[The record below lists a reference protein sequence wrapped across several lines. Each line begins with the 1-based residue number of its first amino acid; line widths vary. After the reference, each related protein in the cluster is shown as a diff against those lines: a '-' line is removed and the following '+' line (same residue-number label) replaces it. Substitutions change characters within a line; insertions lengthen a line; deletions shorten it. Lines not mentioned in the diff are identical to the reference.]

1 MNRSAEKLIIT
12 VTANPSWMYPETKNH
27 PLSPAEIA
35 DEVYE
40 CYKAGATIA
49 HLHAPSGNWA
59 EISERIRAKCDI
71 ILQFGLSGTP
81 LDKRK
86 EQFSLKPDMMSIIL
100 THHDEQLKDVSLN
113 ELHTKEELT
122 EYCRLCNENGVKP
135 EFETWHH
142 GAVWNLKYLEEEG
155 LVKKPYFLSLF
166 FGWGGGSWSPPTPD
180 ELLHRVTYLPDG
192 SMYTTSV
199 MDPAQMGLLALTIFI
214 GGHVRVG
221 TEDYPFLPGGT
232 IVPNSGLVKR
242 VADLSRNLGREVA
255 NVKEARESIGLP

>member
-1 MNRSAEKLIIT
+1 MNLPAEKLIIT

-27 PLSPAEIA
+27 PLSPEEIA
-35 DEVYE
+35 DCIHE
-40 CYKAGATIA
+40 CYQEGATIA

-59 EISERIRAKCDI
+59 EISKRIRDKCDI

-81 LDKRK
+81 LEKRL
-86 EQFSLKPDMMSIIL
+86 EQFLLKPDMMSIIL
-100 THHDEQLKDVSLN
+100 THHDEQLNQVSLN
-113 ELHTKEELT
+113 ELHTKEELK
-122 EYCRLCNENGVKP
+122 EYCRVCNKYGVKP

-142 GAVWNLKYLEEEG
+142 GAVWNLKYLEDKG

-180 ELLHRVTYLPDG
+180 ELLHRVHYLPAG

-199 MDPAQMGLLALTIFI
+199 MDPDQMKLLALTISV

-221 TEDYPFLPGGT
+221 TEDHPFLPEGT
-232 IVPNSGLVKR
+232 LVPNSELVRR
-242 VADLSRNLGREVA
+242 VADLSKNLGRPVA
-255 NVKEARESIGLP
+255 DIKEAREAIGLT